1 MLSILG
7 FITGLAPMLAQIAN
21 NITDLQKLKVRA
33 QSDTE
38 LANINRQIEEAHDRR
53 QVLVAEAASRVGI
66 LLNGGMRFLMA
77 VPVTA
82 FLWKW
87 LMWDKVVGSFAHCAQ
102 GLDKVNGVLQE
113 RCASFVT
120 DPIDQNTWLILL
132 GICGFY
138 FAYDFGSKILK
149 K

>member
-38 LANINRQIEEAHDRR
+38 LASINRQIEEAHDRR

-102 GLDKVNGVLQE
+102 GLD
-113 RCASFVT
+113 
-120 DPIDQNTWLILL
+120 QNTWLILL